1 MNTKLINNIEQF
13 ILEIP
18 KAELHLHLEGAIPL
32 EILFDFIQRRGGE
45 PSIKNLDDLRRKLI
59 YTDFA
64 HFIDLWVWKNTFIK
78 EEKDFEEIAYQV
90 LCNLSKQNV
99 KYVEAHYAPGD
110 YWR

>member
-1 MNTKLINNIEQF
+1 MNTKLIDNIEQF
-13 ILEIP
+13 TLEIP

-32 EILFDFIQRRGGE
+32 ETLFSFIQRRGEE
-45 PSIKNLDDLRRKLI
+45 PGIKNLDDLRKRLN

-64 HFIDLWVWKNTFIK
+64 NFLDIWVWKNTFIK

-99 KYVEAHYAPGD
+99 K
-110 YWR
+110 